1 MSETSESI
9 PAAEPDF
16 AAFIAIDWADREH
29 AFVLQVRDESR
40 REKGKLEHTPQAIAG
55 WALQLAA
62 RFPGRR
68 LAVALEQRRGA
79 LFYALCQYDHLVL
92 YPVHPSTSYEY
103 RKAIY
108 PSGSKSDPQ
117 DADMLLDLLILH
129 RNRLRVVEPDT
140 EPTRKLQLLV
150 EKRRQAVDLR
160 TAQTNRITDQLKLYF
175 PQILDWFDDLS
186 TPIVADFL
194 RRWPTLLELQ
204 KETPEAIRSFFHEH
218 GSRSVTRIE
227 QRLQQIRC
235 ATAPIADIAIIE
247 PAVLLVRTM
256 LDMVAALREGIRR
269 FDKAIS
275 QTAGSHPDYAIFAS
289 FPGAGPAMA
298 PRLLAAFGSQRQRY
312 ASATQMQ
319 AFSGIAPVMAA
330 SGKQCWIHFR
340 WSCPKFL
347 RQTFHEYAALSLQ
360 FCRWAK
366 EFYQRQKARGKTH
379 HAAVRSLAFKW
390 IRILF
395 RCWKSRQTYHE
406 QLYEAA
412 RQARAIPLSRT
423 PTNQPATS
431 LSKLSTTSRGKLQ
444 DHGFKK
450 IGDLLKSVIAEA

>member
-1 MSETSESI
+1 MPESM

-29 AFVLQVRDESR
+29 TYVLQVKDESR
-40 REKGKLEHTPQAIAG
+40 REKGKFEHTPQAIAD

-117 DADMLLDLLILH
+117 DADMLLDLLVLH

-150 EKRRQAVDLR
+150 EKRRQMVDLR

-175 PQILDWFDDLS
+175 PQILDWFDNLS
-186 TPIVADFL
+186 APIVAGFL
-194 RRWPTLLELQ
+194 RRWPTLEDLQ
-204 KETPEAIRSFFHEH
+204 KEAPEAIRSFFHEH
-218 GSRSVTRIE
+218 GSRSAKRIE
-227 QRLQQIRC
+227 QRLREIAQ
-235 ATAPIADIAIIE
+235 ATAPTRDSAIIE
-247 PAVLLVRTM
+247 PAVIVVRTM
-256 LDMVAALREGIRR
+256 LDTVTALREGIRQ

-298 PRLLAAFGSQRQRY
+298 PRLLAAFGSQRERY
-312 ASATQMQ
+312 SSATQMQ
-319 AFSGIAPVMAA
+319 TFSGIAPVMAA

-347 RQTFHEYAALSLQ
+347 RQTFHEYAALSMQ
-360 FCRWAK
+360 SCDWAR

-395 RCWKSRQTYHE
+395 RCWKSRQTYHD

-412 RQARAIPLSRT
+412 RKTRAVPLSRT
-423 PTNQPATS
+423 PGPQ
-431 LSKLSTTSRGKLQ
+431 LTTASPTALTTTGGKPQ
-444 DHGFKK
+444 HHGMEK
-450 IGDLLKSVIAEA
+450 IGDLLKSILAQP